1 MDEMMET
8 TRRIP
13 IRRRKS
19 KLQIFKES
27 YLPYL
32 ILMAATIVILA
43 MIIGALSQV

>member
-1 MDEMMET
+1 MET

>member
-1 MDEMMET
+1 MMET